1 MGMEYAGNQGRK
13 GRKGGPNRK
22 SAREYV
28 ANANF
33 VYSARL
39 KKKLIEDGIKA
50 AQCERCG
57 LTEWRGEPVPLELH
71 HMDGNR
77 FNNVFSNISILCA
90 NCHAQTPNHAGKS
103 IGTYV

>member
-1 MGMEYAGNQGRK
+1 MGIQYTGNQGRK
-13 GRKGGPNRK
+13 GRKGGPDRK

-39 KKKLIEDGIKA
+39 KRKLIEDGIKV

-57 LTEWRGEPVPLELH
+57 LTEWMGASIPLELH
-71 HMDGNR
+71 HVDGNR
-77 FNNVFSNISILCA
+77 FNNAFSNLEILCA
-90 NCHAQTPNHAGKS
+90 NCHAQMPNNAGKS
-103 IGTYV
+103 IGSYS